1 MHDGVVEKATDL
13 AYLAGILR
21 DGSLPKPYNN
31 LYEVQIS
38 QSNMEFLENVRKIFL
53 NVFAGSKPRLYKY
66 GNQTPRIKVYSKE
79 IHGYLVN
86 ILEYPGTQ
94 VKWKIPSFVIS
105 GNKETK
111 RRFLQGF
118 FDAEGEIP
126 LSRNSGGNYKI
137 WARFHHSWDG
147 ANCVVLEQTKA
158 ILEEDFKIMCGKVS
172 GPKIEKK
179 FPSFDLAIY
188 GSNVKEFISLV
199 KPLNPKHVRRWKKQ
213 NKATTTQSLVD

>member
-1 MHDGVVEKATDL
+1 MQNGVVEKATDL

-31 LYEVQIS
+31 LYEIQIS
-38 QSNMEFLENVRKIFL
+38 QNDVKFLKDVEKIFL
-53 NVFAGSKPRLYKY
+53 KVFAESKPRIYKY

-79 IHGYLVN
+79 IYSYLVK
-86 ILEYPGTQ
+86 ILEYPGNQ
-94 VKWKIPSFVIS
+94 ARWKIPTFITS
-105 GNKETK
+105 GDKETK

-147 ANCVVLEQTKA
+147 ANCEILEQTKT

-172 GPKIEKK
+172 GPKAERNY
-179 FPSFDLAIY
+179 PSFDLAIY
-188 GSNVKEFISLV
+188 GKNAKKLINLIE
-199 KPLNPKHVRRWKKQ
+199 PLNQKHVQRWRKQ
-213 NKATTTQSLVD
+213 NKATTAKSLVD